1 MLDESSTNLQLHK
14 LVIHGM
20 QESHQKR
27 DQHTSGHKNKADDY
41 HELIILD
48 CLPFRQS
55 ENKIKGDNS
64 LKY

>member
-1 MLDESSTNLQLHK
+1 MLDESSTNLRLHK
-14 LVIHGM
+14 LVIHGI

-48 CLPFRQS
+48 CLPFR
-55 ENKIKGDNS
+55 
-64 LKY
+64 